1 MPDFLAAKDL
11 RALMA
16 VVEDG
21 KQDEPTAAMPWAVLE
36 GLSKLIACDF
46 VSFFDF
52 DMAGRRK
59 VATQETCPGE
69 RELWTDVEDEPYFD
83 MGPEFPPAVYFTRT
97 GDLSRVIGWSDF
109 FSRRELRNHPFFAE
123 SFAPEGRKHA
133 MMAGLTDMPDHAR
146 RIAFWRY
153 SGRDFSAR
161 DRLVLQVL
169 RPHLYEVYLDAQ
181 RRRNAVPRL
190 TRREQEVLRL
200 AGQGR
205 SNADI
210 ARQLFITVSTVRKH
224 LEHIYDR
231 TGARSRTAAAAL
243 VMPHLN
249 APTITQKT

>member
-36 GLSKLIACDF
+36 GLGKLIACDT

-52 DMAGRRK
+52 DMARRRK

-69 RELWTDVEDEPYFD
+69 RELWTDFEDEQYFD
-83 MGPEFPPAVYFTRT
+83 EGPDFLPTVYFTRT

-109 FSRRELRNHPFFAE
+109 FTRRELRNHPFFAE
-123 SFAPEGRKHA
+123 QFAPEGRKHA
-133 MMAGLTDMPDHAR
+133 MMTGLTDMPNRAR
-146 RIAFWRY
+146 RIAFWRD
-153 SGRDFSAR
+153 SGRDFSER
-161 DRLVLQVL
+161 DRLILQVL

-190 TRREQEVLRL
+190 TPREQEVLRL
-200 AGQGR
+200 VAQGR
-205 SNADI
+205 SNAEI
-210 ARQLFITVSTVRKH
+210 ARLLFITVSTVRKH

-243 VMPHLN
+243 MMPHLN
-249 APTITQKT
+249 TPTITARK